1 MGTGMGMGRGR
12 CISWSSGAVKLD
24 GYGWFREKN
33 VGSICED
40 REAGCHGV
48 LNMDDVLN
56 IDGVLN
62 TASSRASSLAAWNL

>member
-1 MGTGMGMGRGR
+1 
-12 CISWSSGAVKLD
+12 VKLD

-40 REAGCHGV
+40 HEAGCHGV